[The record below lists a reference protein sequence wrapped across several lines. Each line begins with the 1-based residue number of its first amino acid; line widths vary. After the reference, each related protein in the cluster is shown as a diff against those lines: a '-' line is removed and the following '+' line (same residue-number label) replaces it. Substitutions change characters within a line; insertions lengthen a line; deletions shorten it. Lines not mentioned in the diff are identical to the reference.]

1 MLFSS
6 VHLVFPLSFLN
17 AAHFHGA
24 GCGSRLLRSPGLSSV
39 LGQVCA
45 HLQPAKETAIVC
57 KKENDIQSETEME
70 TLSLR
75 LTTIAINNFNVR
87 CIRWE
92 SSPMRSPVT
101 AQL

>member
-1 MLFSS
+1 MQLIFMALA
-6 VHLVFPLSFLN
+6 VGVGCCGLRAFP
-17 AAHFHGA
+17 
-24 GCGSRLLRSPGLSSV
+24 PV
-39 LGQVCA
+39 LGQVCG